1 MVYGNEARPEGPA
14 LGPRVPA
21 PRYHIPYTILPF
33 TIYNLPC
40 TIYHL
45 LSTIYY
51 LPFTIY
57 HLLFT
62 IYYLPFTIYH
72 LLFTIYYLP
81 FTIYPLLFIIYQ
93 PPVNKVRF
101 WHKRF
106 GSKSFKNTKEPV
118 NKQISRGSQTG
129 GEGGVPL
136 LTEGAGYYQIE
147 KSSKYDKYMKNMWFR
162 EYL

>member
-45 LSTIYY
+45 LFTIYC
-51 LPFTIY
+51 LPLTIY

-81 FTIYPLLFIIYQ
+81 FTICHLLITIYYL
-93 PPVNKVRF
+93 PPTIYHLPISLLIKYVSGTSRLVQNPSNTQRNLLINRFLAVR
-101 WHKRF
+101 R
-106 GSKSFKNTKEPV
+106 
-118 NKQISRGSQTG
+118 QG
-129 GEGGVPL
+129 GWGVPL
-136 LTEGAGYYQIE
+136 LTEGAGY
-147 KSSKYDKYMKNMWFR
+147 
-162 EYL
+162 